1 MTLQAIPRSSSRFA
15 LLVLSGFLFLPS
27 LCARAED
34 ENSVGS
40 HISGEIRGTVVGETG
55 QAVADARVQLMNP
68 RGVIVREVHTTRAG
82 VFVLGSVPAG
92 SYHVQARTAKQVS
105 IAVAVE
111 VGAGRMTEVN
121 LRFGEELAPK
131 AAGAVRPDAAVE
143 TDVEALR
150 GEMEDLKRRMAALQ
164 EQLERLSAAR
174 AASNSTA
181 VVPSGADTQAPAVP
195 VPAFSGS
202 LSTAAAL
209 AQESSEQERKLP
221 GQGETDKGLYQGL
234 AAGPPGQRYGRGI
247 FADKVKIGGY
257 GSFRFEANN
266 IDLGPQIGNLPR
278 VRRGFNSFDF
288 RRFVLTV
295 DATPVERLRV
305 YTEIEFERLNEIAI
319 ERTAIPEN
327 RGTRNRAGTRFIQEV
342 EGQSSGEIAIE
353 QAWAQYDFSDWMG
366 LRMGVILPP
375 VGRFNILHDDDYWD
389 IPRRTLVDRGG
400 PVLPVKSAWG
410 ELGAGVLGNIPLGQ
424 GYLDYQF
431 YVVNGVRLDFVLE
444 EVVSLRE
451 GRNLVELEPEIA
463 FFSGPFDGTD
473 TADAV
478 TWRVALSPRLGS
490 EIAFSG
496 YHGQYTPDFLNINSS
511 INSVALDGKLTLNGF
526 EVEGEFVYTD
536 YGRMEAV
543 LGEIA
548 RQAVDASAETS
559 SSETATLE
567 TEVEGEFA
575 GPFTNQRYG
584 FWVDLK
590 YRFWPRFLENSFLGR
605 DFESPQLIPIVRFE
619 RIWFNDFVKE
629 FNFAGGAITELE
641 TENLQQQRIT
651 LGLTYRPTPS
661 VAFTSA
667 WEHNQRI
674 AGSRL
679 IFPGVVGLGRLPDNS
694 FDTFILG
701 VALGF

>member
-1 MTLQAIPRSSSRFA
+1 MIYRKRILATVVILWLA
-15 LLVLSGFLFLPS
+15 VLG
-27 LCARAED
+27 AEAA
-34 ENSVGS
+34 ENSGPLDPY
-40 HISGEIRGTVVGETG
+40 GEIQGKVVGERG
-55 QAVADARVQLMNP
+55 SPVAEATVQLLND
-68 RGVIVREVHTTRAG
+68 RGVIVREVSTTGEGTFLLAG
-82 VFVLGSVPAG
+82 FPAG
-92 SYHVQARTAKQVS
+92 SYRVQARTAERVS
-105 IAVAVE
+105 AAVAVE
-111 VGAGRMTEVN
+111 AEAGQKTEVR
-121 LRFGEELAPK
+121 LRFGQELAPE
-131 AAGAVRPDAAVE
+131 AAGMTGPEAAAGS
-143 TDVEALR
+143 DVVALR

-164 EQLERLSAAR
+164 EQLQRLNGARDAGGSPVEVPPVADVEASASATS
-174 AASNSTA
+174 ALT
-181 VVPSGADTQAPAVP
+181 
-195 VPAFSGS
+195 GS
-202 LSTAAAL
+202 RSPNAAAVL
-209 AQESSEQERKLP
+209 QESSEQEKPLP
-221 GQGETDKGLYQGL
+221 GQGETDKGLYHGL
-234 AAGPPGQRYGRGI
+234 AAGAPGQRYARGI
-247 FADKVKIGGY
+247 FGDKVKIGGY

-266 IDLGPQIGNLPR
+266 IDLGPQINNLPR

-288 RRFVLTV
+288 RRFVLTL

-305 YTEIEFERLNEIAI
+305 YTEIEFERLNEIEI

-327 RGTRNRAGTRFIQEV
+327 RGSRNRAGTRFIQEV
-342 EGQSSGEIAIE
+342 EGQSSGEIAVE
-353 QAWAQYDFSDWMG
+353 QAWAQYDFSPWLG

-400 PVLPVKSAWG
+400 PVLPVKSAWR
-410 ELGAGVLGNIPLGQ
+410 ELGAGVLGNIPLGR

-496 YHGQYTPDFLNINSS
+496 YHGQYTPDFLNIDSS
-511 INSVALDGKLTLNGF
+511 INSVAVDGKLTLNGF

-536 YGRMEAV
+536 FGRMEAV

-548 RQAVDASAETS
+548 RQAVDAAAKTS

-605 DFESPQLIPIVRFE
+605 DFENPQLIPIVRFE
-619 RIWFNDFVKE
+619 RIWFNDFVKVLD
-629 FNFAGGAITELE
+629 FAGGVITDLE
-641 TENLQQQRIT
+641 TENLQQQRTT

-701 VALGF
+701 VAFGF